1 MRHMHKLLF
10 CNVGS
15 SDLDR
20 ALLPE
25 LSRLSERE
33 RAQRI
38 LAQWD
43 AYAQRLRLPII
54 SKALRYVLNQPGDL
68 ARLTLIAS
76 NQGDAPPADP
86 YLTDLWGKDTHGTA
100 QVIARILAMGCDD
113 LPPIPADRIDVWT
126 IADREERNRDPS
138 DYDGVRRF
146 LERRLPEAARAFP
159 GATAYLEVTG
169 GTPAMT
175 TGLLV
180 AGSEIWGARAIALY
194 VHPRYA
200 LPQTLNTATRL
211 LAAPLRAA
219 LRANTAT
226 FDYDAALRLLHDH
239 RSAIADRLIP
249 GADRVLEAVLDHAR
263 CRFNL
268 DLPGARRALE
278 GGVDRAGDG
287 RWRADVMLLY
297 NAVSAPD
304 RRMRLEEVYHGAKAR
319 YDAGAYG
326 DFLAQVVRFQEN
338 AWRLLCLERGA
349 RFVDRHG
356 QPNDDGSKVS
366 RAWEDAVGF
375 RLRSDP
381 PGDTG
386 DRTSSRL
393 RLRAIARHLAQ
404 RRGESL
410 RRQMD
415 ALDRLNGLA
424 DLRNETI
431 HTLEGVSRRV
441 LAATFGGH
449 GSDEAV
455 ADQIVPHMAD
465 VYALVVGRPPGVSPY
480 TTINA
485 LIDILLREAEQP

>member
-1 MRHMHKLLF
+1 MQKLLF

-20 ALLPE
+20 AALPE
-25 LSRLSERE
+25 LSRLNERE

-38 LAQWD
+38 LAHWD
-43 AYAQRLRLPII
+43 AFAPRLHLPII

-76 NQGDAPPADP
+76 DQGDAPPSDP
-86 YLTDLWGKDTHGTA
+86 YLAELWGKDTHGTA
-100 QVIARILAMGCDD
+100 QVIARALAMGCDG
-113 LPPIPADRIDVWT
+113 LPAIPADRIDIWP
-126 IADREERNRDPS
+126 IADRTGRNRDPS

-146 LERRLPEAARAFP
+146 FERRLPDVARAIP
-159 GATAYLEVTG
+159 DATAYLEVTG

-180 AGSEIWGARAIALY
+180 AGGEIWGSRAIALY

-200 LPQTLNTATRL
+200 LPQTLNTAARL
-211 LAAPLRAA
+211 MAAPLRAA
-219 LRANTAT
+219 LRANAAT
-226 FDYDAALRLLHDH
+226 FDYDAALRLLRDH

-278 GGVDRAGDG
+278 GGFDRLGDG
-287 RWRADVMLLY
+287 RWRADVLPLY
-297 NAVSAPD
+297 ETVATPD
-304 RRMRLEEVYHGAKAR
+304 RRARLEEVYHGAKAR
-319 YDAGAYG
+319 YEVGAYG

-349 RFVDRHG
+349 HFVDRHG
-356 QPNDDGSKVS
+356 QLNDDGARVS
-366 RAWEDAVGF
+366 RAWEQSVGF
-375 RLRSDP
+375 QFRADP

-386 DRTSSRL
+386 DRTASRA
-393 RLRAIARHLAQ
+393 RLRAIAYHLAQ

-410 RRQMD
+410 RQCAD
-415 ALDRLNGLA
+415 ALDRLNRLA

-431 HTLEGVSRRV
+431 HTLEGVSRRD
-441 LAATFGGH
+441 LAAAFGGN

-455 ADQIVPHMAD
+455 ADQIVPHLAD
-465 VYALVVGRPPGVSPY
+465 VYTLVAGRPLGASPY
-480 TTINA
+480 AMINA
-485 LIDILLREAEQP
+485 LIDTLLREAEQP